1 MVTDPQLLGRAS
13 RPHTEDRLRRAV
25 WLALAA
31 VTSFFLAL
39 TYAYLQR
46 HALSGDWLS
55 PQLAAI
61 LSANT
66 CILLASSLALQRG
79 RQYLRVRQMRPALRW
94 IATAL
99 GLGVGFLAGQA
110 AAWRTLFLA
119 GVYVEAHPN
128 SGFFYLVTAAHAAHI
143 LVALGLLAWALSR
156 AWRGRLAAD
165 RPLLLDLTA
174 IIWHCLDV
182 TWVYLYVVLVYVR

>member
-1 MVTDPQLLGRAS
+1 MVTHPQTLARSAEGK
-13 RPHTEDRLRRAV
+13 LRRAV
-25 WLALAA
+25 WLAMAA

-55 PQLAAI
+55 PRLAAI

-66 CILLASSLALQRG
+66 GILLASSLALQRG
-79 RQYLRVRQMRPALRW
+79 RQYLRVGRVGAALRW

-110 AAWRTLFLA
+110 VAWRTLLGA
-119 GVYVEAHPN
+119 GVYLGGHPN
-128 SGFFYLVTAAHAAHI
+128 SGFFYLVTAAHAAH
-143 LVALGLLAWALSR
+143 LLAALGLLGWALSR
-156 AWRGRLAAD
+156 AWRGRLRAE